1 MDMARYARQIALKQ
15 IGKDNQE
22 KLLTK
27 SVLIVGLGGTGSAAA
42 EMFSRLGV
50 KQLILIDR
58 DKIEIT
64 NLNRQILYG
73 VGDLKKYKAETAAG
87 RIREI
92 NPDIKV
98 EFYNKAFDA
107 DMAYLVN
114 TVDLVFD
121 GTDNMTTR
129 FIIND
134 ACDKYGIPWVFTSA
148 IETYGEFKAVI
159 PGKTSCYACFNTEPA
174 ELPSCATS
182 GVLSTVP
189 AMIAL
194 YGVNTAIKILLDY
207 ENDGSIYFIDGFNF
221 EINRIGIE
229 KNINC
234 RCCHDKNYR
243 YLNRE
248 YSGIGKSLLL

>member
-15 IGKDNQE
+15 IGNDNQE
-22 KLLTK
+22 KLLQK

-50 KQLILIDR
+50 RKLIFIDR
-58 DKIEIT
+58 DRIEIT
-64 NLNRQILYG
+64 NLNRQILYNMD
-73 VGDLKKYKAETAAG
+73 DLKKYKAETAADK
-87 RIREI
+87 IRKI
-92 NPDIKV
+92 NPDIEV

-114 TVDLVFD
+114 TVDFVFD

-134 ACDKYGIPWVFTSA
+134 ACDKYGTPWIFTSA

-159 PGKTSCYACFNTEPA
+159 PGETSCYACFNKDPVR
-174 ELPSCATS
+174 LPSCEIS
-182 GVLSTVP
+182 GVISTIP

-194 YGVNTAIKILLDY
+194 NGVNMAIKILLDY
-207 ENDGSIYFIDGFNF
+207 KVDGSMYFIDGFNL
-221 EINRIGIE
+221 EINKINIE
-229 KNINC
+229 KNMRC
-234 RCCHDKNYR
+234 RCCHDKNYT
-243 YLNRE
+243 YLGRE
-248 YSGIGKSLLL
+248 YSGIGKSILL

>member
-22 KLLTK
+22 KLLKK
-27 SVLIVGLGGTGSAAA
+27 SVLIVGLGGTGSVAA
-42 EMFSRLGV
+42 EMFSRVGV
-50 KQLILIDR
+50 KKLVLIDR

-64 NLNRQILYG
+64 NLNRQILYNMN
-73 VGDLKKYKAETAAG
+73 DLKKYKAETAAG
-87 RIREI
+87 KIREI
-92 NPDIKV
+92 NSDVEV

-107 DMAYLVN
+107 AMAYLVS

-134 ACDKYGIPWVFTSA
+134 ACDKYNIPWVFTSA
-148 IETYGEFKAVI
+148 IETYGEFKAVV
-159 PGKTSCYACFNTEPA
+159 PGKTSCYACFNREPG
-174 ELPSCATS
+174 ELPSCEVS
-182 GVLSTVP
+182 GVMSTIP

-194 YGVNTAIKILLDY
+194 NGVNMAIKILLDY
-207 ENDGSIYFIDGFNF
+207 KIDGGMYFIDGFNF
-221 EINRIGIE
+221 EINRINIE
-229 KNINC
+229 KNMKC
-234 RCCHDKNYR
+234 RCCHDKNYI
-243 YLNRE
+243 YLGQE